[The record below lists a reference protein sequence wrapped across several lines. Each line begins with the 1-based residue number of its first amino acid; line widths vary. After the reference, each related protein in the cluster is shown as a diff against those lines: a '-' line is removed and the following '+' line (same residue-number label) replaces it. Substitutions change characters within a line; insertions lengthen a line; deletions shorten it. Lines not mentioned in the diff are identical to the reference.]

1 MNNINLYDKFQSRN
15 KDASVLDQIDIR
27 ELRRERMNEFNK
39 MFKEVRVISN
49 QTNRQKRVIENF
61 KSMTHFQKLKYK
73 KISKK
78 PLLKLI

>member
-1 MNNINLYDKFQSRN
+1 
-15 KDASVLDQIDIR
+15 
-27 ELRRERMNEFNK
+27 MNEFNK
-39 MFKEVRVISN
+39 MFKEVKVISN
-49 QTNRQKRVIENF
+49 NTNRQKRVIENF